1 MPVSRELFVA
11 DDARPARKLQR
22 LTDQNTSARAPRSGP
37 TAYGPVMWDPAM
49 LAEAAAAGLLAELER
64 RRQDQSPYGLDALS
78 ETELHP
84 LLGEGLRAAS
94 LGVHPEQPYPTP
106 PTLRARHRERE
117 RCDLVLTADPSLRL
131 RDAVQEL
138 AILDAAG
145 QTLFALAAQEELE
158 SEPAASPDEAFW
170 LEVKCIG
177 QFTYTQGVPGPN
189 RTYTAEL
196 LTNAAADV
204 VKLARD
210 GAILH
215 AGLLLVLFTADE
227 TTARH
232 DLGVFIHR
240 CLDRGLTISSPST
253 ADFPIEDRIGNTRCT
268 VALVPVRPDRDV
280 ASP

>member
-1 MPVSRELFVA
+1 MVP
-11 DDARPARKLQR
+11 P
-22 LTDQNTSARAPRSGP
+22 
-37 TAYGPVMWDPAM
+37 MWDHR
-49 LAEAAAAGLLAELER
+49 LLVEAAAAGLDAEVQR
-64 RRQDQSPYGLDALS
+64 RRRDQSPYGLDALS
-78 ETELHP
+78 ETALHP
-84 LLGEGLRAAS
+84 LLGEGLREAGF
-94 LGVHPEQPYPTP
+94 GVHAEQPYPTP
-106 PTLRARHRERE
+106 PALRARHRERE
-117 RCDLVLTADPSLRL
+117 RCDLVLTADPALRL
-131 RDAVQEL
+131 RDSVQEL

-145 QTLFALAAQEELE
+145 QTLFALAAQEELT
-158 SEPAASPDEAFW
+158 SEPAAAADEAFW

-204 VKLARD
+204 AKLARD

-240 CLDRGLTISSPST
+240 CLDKGLTINSPT
-253 ADFPIEDRIGNTRCT
+253 MAHFPIEDRVGNACCT
-268 VALVPVRPDRDV
+268 VALVPVRPDRDG
-280 ASP
+280 PGLI